1 MASLGSGGCITPNL
15 RPLLTPR
22 CCANI
27 LPELRS
33 QRQWQRGFLTT
44 ALQSRASAPP
54 SPLSKKTFRHYP
66 APPSSR
72 HAPGKSHNARAA
84 APGTPAATAAG
95 GAAAAAAA
103 SPSNYAFIKALATKP
118 MPTVLYEGPRH
129 RWFHFGCWSSGISIL
144 AWTALT
150 GPTVIFQPAEIPTWV
165 SWTYG
170 AAYTV
175 LGAMG
180 FALLSKTPRIVSMI
194 RVLPTYYAGP
204 GKAATAPAPGGSLR
218 VELTVQRMFPWFSR
232 PRVLTA
238 PAEAVSLT
246 SRFSLPQ
253 TAVPELRRWKDEVE
267 RLEAERERRRF
278 DMAHLMTVPF
288 RRVGRAFVAMFE
300 GVRAA
305 FTGMGFGG
313 VKVGGKEYKVD
324 VTSGFA
330 HDGFRTLEKVV
341 GIEEK

>member
-1 MASLGSGGCITPNL
+1 
-15 RPLLTPR
+15 
-22 CCANI
+22 
-27 LPELRS
+27 
-33 QRQWQRGFLTT
+33 
-44 ALQSRASAPP
+44 
-54 SPLSKKTFRHYP
+54 
-66 APPSSR
+66 
-72 HAPGKSHNARAA
+72 
-84 APGTPAATAAG
+84 
-95 GAAAAAAA
+95 
-103 SPSNYAFIKALATKP
+103 

-150 GPTVIFQPAEIPTWV
+150 GPTVIFQPAEIPAWV

-204 GKAATAPAPGGSLR
+204 GKAATAPAAPGGSLR

-253 TAVPELRRWKDEVE
+253 AAVPELRRWREEVE

-288 RRVGRAFVAMFE
+288 RRIGRAFVAMFE

-341 GIEEK
+341 GIQEK